1 MGGNAFEGT
10 RQIHKSEIAG
20 TLLAISKAVHPVP
33 LKVSYLE
40 KHLLGSAGKNKTSGD
55 LDINM
60 DEKKFSL
67 PELEEALILALGAD
81 NVKSRPGNNQIF
93 TKFPIMGDGE
103 NQGFVQVDFMFG
115 NVEWQRFS
123 YWSPRHEPNTTLN
136 SYYYGSDV
144 SRYKGLF
151 RTELIKALVAF
162 NSDWV
167 LEENEEM
174 VARVGPTFFHDRG
187 IVWRYRYRPFK
198 KGSTTERIKALKEVT
213 KEEFM
218 EVFPS
223 AFEASG
229 AVENDPKKVIALIL
243 RDDTI
248 EDQLY
253 SYEALMSA
261 IRWSY
266 DATQRAEIGKI
277 YLERLN
283 SLKVDVPKEIFRAH
297 NIGAKRK

>member
-1 MGGNAFEGT
+1 MGGNAFEGM
-10 RQIHKSEIAG
+10 RRINKGEVAG
-20 TLLAISKAVHPVP
+20 TLRAISVAVHPVP

-40 KHLLGSAGKNKTSGD
+40 KHLLGSAGKNPTSGD

-60 DEKKFSL
+60 DERKFSL
-67 PELEEALILALGAD
+67 PELEEALVRSIGAD
-81 NVKSRPGNNQIF
+81 NVKARPGNNQIF
-93 TKFPIMGDGE
+93 TKFPIMGDPE
-103 NQGFVQVDFMFG
+103 QGFVQVDFMFG
-115 NVEWQRFS
+115 DVDWQRFS
-123 YWSPRHEPNTTLN
+123 YWSPRVTGQ
-136 SYYYGSDV
+136 SQSFYYDSDA
-144 SRYKGLF
+144 SAYKGLF

-167 LEENEEM
+167 LEENGEM

-198 KGSTTERIKALKEVT
+198 RGSTTERIKALKEVT

-229 AVENDPKKVIALIL
+229 TVENDPVEVIKLLFDSHYNEEGLYTYESVMQAI
-243 RDDTI
+243 R
-248 EDQLY
+248 Y
-253 SYEALMSA
+253 SYNVE
-261 IRWSY
+261 
-266 DATQRAEIGKI
+266 QRAEIGKI

-283 SLKVDVPKEIFRAH
+283 SLKVDVPKEIIRAH
-297 NIGAKRK
+297 NIGAKRI